1 MIQILQSPG
10 EWMVPMNRD
19 TPRAEVIGGPS
30 PSSQAADDKG
40 SDKPDDEAESS
51 DANSE
56 PKGDPEMAP
65 QYLRR
70 LLPIFAWVYQSTMLP
85 SVR

>member
-1 MIQILQSPG
+1 
-10 EWMVPMNRD
+10 MVPMNRD
-19 TPRAEVIGGPS
+19 TPRSEVTGGSLLP
-30 PSSQAADDKG
+30 SQAQDDKS

-51 DANSE
+51 EASSE

-65 QYLRR
+65 QYLRH
-70 LLPIFAWVYQSTMLP
+70 LLPVFAGVYQSTMLP